1 MLFLQ
6 FVLKLK
12 VGVLGIIQLYLL
24 RIVLLLFY
32 QLFWLMHWGDKIKID
47 TIRSV
52 GFRRPANYQQL
63 KKPTTSTTI
72 REDNEME
79 QIKTAL
85 AAFGETTETVTIRRC
100 GIRAAV
106 YIGGEYYGI
115 WNFVTKTFE
124 D

>member
-1 MLFLQ
+1 MGREKARRNQ
-6 FVLKLK
+6 DNT
-12 VGVLGIIQLYLL
+12 
-24 RIVLLLFY
+24 R
-32 QLFWLMHWGDKIKID
+32 
-47 TIRSV
+47 RSIS
-52 GFRRPANYQQL
+52 RPANYQQL

-72 REDNEME
+72 REDAAME